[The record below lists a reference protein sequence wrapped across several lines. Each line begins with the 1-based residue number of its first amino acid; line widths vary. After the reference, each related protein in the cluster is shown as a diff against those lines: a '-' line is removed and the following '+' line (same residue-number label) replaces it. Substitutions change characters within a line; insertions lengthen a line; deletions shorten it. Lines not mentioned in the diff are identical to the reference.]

1 MHLHKIP
8 TNMQKQQNY
17 ISFMNIYTYIEHSFQ
32 AKMWLKQ
39 VSLTLMKSSQKYI
52 GVRLCLKQ
60 GREKQDYIKNLGQ
73 EFQEDAPVKDIC
85 YTERER
91 EWDGIHLSCFLMQ
104 FVIWGALT
112 MNKEISQSLTLLLT
126 ASTHLFKQ

>member
-1 MHLHKIP
+1 
-8 TNMQKQQNY
+8 
-17 ISFMNIYTYIEHSFQ
+17 
-32 AKMWLKQ
+32 
-39 VSLTLMKSSQKYI
+39 MKSSQKYI

-91 EWDGIHLSCFLMQ
+91 VRRDSPKLFPNAVCHLRCIDNEQ
-104 FVIWGALT
+104 R
-112 MNKEISQSLTLLLT
+112 NISITDSLTDCKY
-126 ASTHLFKQ
+126 SFV